1 MTVLN
6 EDLLPMAF
14 LPYRVLQHPLLSAK
28 TKLLYAHM
36 TSLLNGRTW
45 VDYEAARDF
54 IGFSYDPWKFGW
66 SLATLKREG
75 LIRIDDLGEEGKR
88 IYLVD
93 FEVNPADEDE
103 Y

>member
-1 MTVLN
+1 MN
-6 EDLLPMAF
+6 EDHCPMAF
-14 LPYRVLQHPLLSAK
+14 LPYKVLQHPILNAK

-36 TSLLNGRTW
+36 TSLLEGRTW
-45 VDYEAARDF
+45 IDYEAARDF
-54 IGFSYDPWKFGW
+54 ICFTYNDWKFRW
-66 SLATLKREG
+66 ALASLQHEG

-93 FEVNPADEDE
+93 FEANPADEDE